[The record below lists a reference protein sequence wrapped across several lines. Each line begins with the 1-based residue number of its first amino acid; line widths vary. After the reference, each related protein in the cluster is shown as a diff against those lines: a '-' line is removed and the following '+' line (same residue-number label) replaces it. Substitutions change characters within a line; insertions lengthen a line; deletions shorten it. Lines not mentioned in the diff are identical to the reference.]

1 MDFELSEEQ
10 QRLHDTVF
18 AFARREWEPRTLEI
32 DAAHRFPMWLWER
45 MRELGWCGLMVPAQ
59 YGGAGLGLLDTCIMI
74 QAATQAG
81 GDIGS
86 CLAWGTHL
94 SIGTIPIV
102 VCGNEAQKQKYLP
115 RIASGEWISCF
126 CLTEPGVGS
135 NAAGVEL
142 RAVRDG
148 DHYVL
153 NGTKTFITNASIANV
168 GIVIATTDKSK
179 RAAGVTAFI
188 VEMKSPGITVS
199 APFDKIGNRGSETC
213 EVGFADVRVPA
224 ENRLLEEGDGFMKV
238 GVSTLEYER
247 TCLTAIWTGN
257 MGYNISLAVNY
268 AKDRAQFGNPIVL
281 YAQIRERIA
290 QMQIDYDISKLMMHR
305 AAAKKDAGIPAPLE
319 ATEYKVF
326 TGQASVKSAL
336 EAIQIHGGYGLMTE
350 YKVERSLRDAKL
362 GQIGAG
368 TEQMLL
374 ELIARLV
381 TGTRSKTI

>member
-1 MDFELSEEQ
+1 MNFELSEEQ

-18 AFARREWEPRTLEI
+18 AFAKKEWEPRTLEI
-32 DAAHRFPMWLWER
+32 DASHRFPAWLWAR
-45 MRELGWCGLMVPAQ
+45 MRELGWCGLMVPAE

-102 VCGNEAQKQKYLP
+102 LCGSEAQKKKYLP
-115 RIASGEWISCF
+115 RIASGEWMSCF

-142 RAVRDG
+142 KAERRG

-153 NGTKTFITNASIANV
+153 NGTKTFITNASVADV

-179 RAAGVTAFI
+179 RAAGVSAFI
-188 VEMKSPGITVS
+188 VDMKTPGITVS

-213 EVGFADVRVPA
+213 EVGFADALIPA
-224 ENRLLEEGDGFMKV
+224 ENRLLNEGDGFMQV
-238 GVSTLEYER
+238 GVKTLEYER

-257 MGYNISLAVNY
+257 IGYNIALSVKY
-268 AKDRAQFGNPIVL
+268 AGDRQQFGNPILL
-281 YAQIRERIA
+281 YAQIRDRIA
-290 QMQIDYDISKLMMHR
+290 QMQIDYDISKLMMYR
-305 AAAKKDAGIPAPLE
+305 AASKKDSGTPAPLE

-326 TGQASVKSAL
+326 TGQASVRSAL

-374 ELIARLV
+374 ELITRLV